1 MQIKDII
8 ALDDKYYMGVFG
20 KRFPI
25 CFVDGKGSSL
35 IDSQDVYKRQDK
47 PNILVAEFS
56 RPIRIERGN
65 INAIE
70 KILPGCRPVQT
81 SQYIHEGRFPAA

>member
-35 IDSQDVYKRQDK
+35 IDSQGKVYTDFLGGIAVNCLGYSDPGLIQTLQDQ
-47 PNILVAEFS
+47 VAH
-56 RPIRIERGN
+56 
-65 INAIE
+65 
-70 KILPGCRPVQT
+70 VMHT
-81 SQYIHEGRFPAA
+81 SN